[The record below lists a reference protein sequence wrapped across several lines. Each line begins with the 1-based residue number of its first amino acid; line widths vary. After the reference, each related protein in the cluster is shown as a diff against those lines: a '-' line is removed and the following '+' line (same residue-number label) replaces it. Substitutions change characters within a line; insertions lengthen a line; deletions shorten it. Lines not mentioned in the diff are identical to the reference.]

1 MKLVENRKEMPGYD
15 DCLPAYGTTGCDDM
29 PFCINRTGNWLYKG
43 GLIKRKAVVC
53 LFASMLTRDE
63 NGRYFLESPAGQK
76 EITVEDAPFV
86 VVDMKWRGVGRKQEL
101 CFLTNTD
108 ECIVAGQEHG
118 LRMAQMLPH
127 MEYVPYLHVRN
138 GRGNFPIEA
147 RVGRAIYY
155 ELVALAEPGIMDG
168 HAVMGVWSGGVF
180 FPVGVPSSTS
190 APMI

>member
-1 MKLVENRKEMPGYD
+1 
-15 DCLPAYGTTGCDDM
+15 M

-43 GLIKRKAVVC
+43 GLIKRKAMVC